1 MTTDAKYNFDENILK
16 LSKSNNLNE
25 AKREWYVIL
34 KETRTYNERVEI
46 KKILI
51 LPPTLS
57 KNQRFFDNEPS
68 LVCICQ
74 HKIRNIIYMYNKN
87 TQKIIIV
94 GTKCCK
100 KFNLYQNKLNN
111 DILEKILINIFTKG
125 DYEKINNIIEY
136 SDEIKNELI
145 KYLRNKLNNNLN
157 YYDLLFKLKKETE
170 ELIEEY
176 GLIYLKEILYEILDK
191 IKKIGN
197 NNISRIHIIEKN
209 KIELLDLQIDYYEKI
224 NNNQQLK
231 NNYDII
237 KTNSMCN
244 IKRVFTC
251 SKCNITNECNCK
263 LPLDKL
269 YKITNTYICL
279 ECNKCNKCNNII

>member
-34 KETRTYNERVEI
+34 KETRAYNE
-46 KKILI
+46 
-51 LPPTLS
+51 T
-57 KNQRFFDNEPS
+57 S

-157 YYDLLFKLKKETE
+157 H
-170 ELIEEY
+170 
-176 GLIYLKEILYEILDK
+176 
-191 IKKIGN
+191 N
-197 NNISRIHIIEKN
+197 
-209 KIELLDLQIDYYEKI
+209 
-224 NNNQQLK
+224 
-231 NNYDII
+231 
-237 KTNSMCN
+237 
-244 IKRVFTC
+244 
-251 SKCNITNECNCK
+251 
-263 LPLDKL
+263 
-269 YKITNTYICL
+269 
-279 ECNKCNKCNNII
+279 